1 MIYLDNAATSWP
13 KPPGVIEA
21 VQHYFDRV
29 GASPGRSGHRPSL
42 AAGRIVENTRLGLGE
57 LLGVT
62 DPSRIAFTHNATDS
76 LNMAIHGLIHAG
88 DHVISSV
95 MEHNS
100 VLRPLTRMAREE
112 RISLTLVKARE
123 DGKVLPEFISR
134 AITPETSTVVLTHAS
149 NVTGTLNPLEEIGSM
164 LSACGIRFV
173 VDAAQT
179 AGLVPMDLEDLPI
192 DVLAV
197 SGHKGLLG
205 PQGTGAIYVRPGID
219 LGYWREG
226 GTGNQSHITIHPEAM
241 PERLEAGTPN
251 TPGLAGLGAGIE
263 YLLEVGVGEVRRRE
277 CALVDLLIDGLS
289 PLPGL
294 RVLGPSSSEER
305 SGVVSITVAGRDPA
319 DMAYALD
326 SGFDIMVRPG
336 IHCAPEAHRSLGTYP
351 EGALRLSPGLFTT
364 EEEVLITCRAVK
376 SLIG

>member
-123 DGKVLPEFISR
+123 DGKVLSEFISR

-351 EGALRLSPGLFTT
+351 EGALRLSPGPFTT